1 MCQGITN
8 LYHFYVTLKICK
20 FFFSNFTFFE
30 PCVVIYL
37 RNKNSQNAHILYYLF
52 HLIIVFRN
60 TSNIQIFILRKTCTC
75 SFTVFLTRICSVQAV
90 RSMSGCTWTKQVSIL
105 PSTCFKQPSV
115 HFQEDFFVQAHPDI
129 DHTACT
135 DAWKKNTIKLHLKDF
150 LRTNT
155 WMFETCRR
163 HFNLSANECTYN
175 FIQNTFKTL

>member
-115 HFQEDFFVQAHPDI
+115 HFQEDFFCSSTSWHRP
-129 DHTACT
+129 HCLYGCME
-135 DAWKKNTIKLHLKDF
+135 KNTIKLHLKDF